1 MVAHPSIRMLLAVL
15 LFIVGLILLYFGAEY
30 LVGGSSAIGLRLGI
44 TPLMIGL
51 TVVAFGTS
59 APELLVSVMA
69 IFSESDDISV
79 GNIIGSN
86 IANILLILGVSA
98 MFRPM
103 SVSKRA
109 VKREF
114 PFMVGASMLM
124 TLFIYTGSQLVW
136 WEGVIFLVGMV
147 VYLYWCFLSATSKT
161 QAAEDEEAELA
172 EFDDADLDDLEDVD
186 VDTDANPLSDVAK
199 MVGGILGL
207 AGGAHLMVDNAITIA
222 TALGVSALVIGITVV
237 AFGTSLPELATSVI
251 AAVREESDISV
262 GNVIG
267 SNIFNIFLVLGV
279 VAVVTPL
286 MLGKPL
292 TVGQHALTWDIWIM
306 LGVAIGIWPILRS
319 GHQISRL
326 EGFFMF
332 AFYCGYVAFLFMRA

>member
-1 MVAHPSIRMLLAVL
+1 MLIAVL

-69 IFSESDDISV
+69 VFSESDDISV

-114 PFMVGASMLM
+114 SFMVGATALM
-124 TLFIYTGSQLVW
+124 ALFCFTGAQLVW
-136 WEGVIFLVGMV
+136 WEGVIFLMGMV
-147 VYLYWCFLSATSKT
+147 FYLYFCFLSATSKS
-161 QAAEDEEAELA
+161 AAASDEADEAA
-172 EFDDADLDDLEDVD
+172 EFDGEELGELEDVD
-186 VDTDANPLSDVAK
+186 VDVDVDPDANPAMDVVK
-199 MVGGILGL
+199 MVGGIIAL
-207 AGGAHLMVDNAITIA
+207 AFGAHLMVDNAIMIA

-251 AAVREESDISV
+251 AAVRDESDISV

-267 SNIFNIFLVLGV
+267 SNIFNILLVLGI
-279 VAVVTPL
+279 VALITP
-286 MLGKPL
+286 MVLGKPL
-292 TVGQHALTWDIWIM
+292 NVGQNVLTWDLWIM

-319 GHQISRL
+319 GHHISRL

-332 AFYCGYVAFLFMRA
+332 AFYCGYVAFLFLRA

>member
-1 MVAHPSIRMLLAVL
+1 MLLAVL
-15 LFIVGLILLYFGAEY
+15 LFTVGLVLLYFGAEY

-114 PFMVGASMLM
+114 PFMVGASVLM
-124 TLFIYTGSQLVW
+124 TVFVYTGSALVW
-136 WEGVIFLVGMV
+136 WEGVVFLIGMV
-147 VYLYWCFLSATSKT
+147 VYLYWCFLSATSKSEA
-161 QAAEDEEAELA
+161 AAEEQAELDA
-172 EFDDADLDDLEDVD
+172 LDDADLEDIDVD
-186 VDTDANPLSDVAK
+186 PDANPALDVVK
-199 MVGGILGL
+199 MVGGIIGL

-222 TALGVSALVIGITVV
+222 SALGVSALVIGITVV

-251 AAVREESDISV
+251 AAVRDESDISV

-267 SNIFNIFLVLGV
+267 SNIFNIFLVLGIV
-279 VAVVTPL
+279 SVVTPL
-286 MLGKPL
+286 VTGHAL
-292 TVGQHALTWDIWIM
+292 TVGAKAVTWDIWIM
-306 LGVAIGIWPILRS
+306 LGVAVGIWPILRS
-319 GHQISRL
+319 GHRISRL

-332 AFYCGYVAFLFMRA
+332 AFYCGYVAFLFLRT